1 MPIGD
6 SSRGQ
11 GLLREGPDWVQPGP
25 ARPSPVRRTPCELQF
40 SGKRL
45 EDRIRSRSRIRRN
58 LVVYKEDRAQRTR
71 DDLEAAIGHY
81 MVAVAGRLLDE
92 GLPVSSI
99 SSYGA
104 YDDLSQDAFGA
115 DVEGSVE
122 FTDAFRRKVFGEGR
136 DAGLLWCG
144 VSGWCFF
151 CIPEGTGRTLM
162 DSARWMGGGL
172 TPDPGR
178 VAAFLSEVQLNA
190 EFSGSEERPFYRA
203 PHADPRSLLRRLA
216 VFDPGSGST
225 ESSDYGSR
233 FDRLRIDACQT
244 RVVSALTAG
253 KQEVV
258 EVALR
263 SGELRAVLGFLEY
276 VEAAAPQD
284 DAREMARRLRSDL
297 SLRARDGRDGLDE
310 HREALTFA
318 EEQQR

>member
-1 MPIGD
+1 M
-6 SSRGQ
+6 
-11 GLLREGPDWVQPGP
+11 
-25 ARPSPVRRTPCELQF
+25 
-40 SGKRL
+40 
-45 EDRIRSRSRIRRN
+45 
-58 LVVYKEDRAQRTR
+58 VYKENRAQRMR

-104 YDDLSQDAFGA
+104 YDDPTQDAFGA

-122 FTDAFRRKVFGEGR
+122 FTHAFRRKAFGAGR

-151 CIPEGTGRTLM
+151 CMPEGAGRTLM
-162 DSARWMGGGL
+162 ESARWMGGGL

-178 VAAFLSEVQLNA
+178 VAAFLSEVQLDA
-190 EFSGSEERPFYRA
+190 EFSGSDERPFYRA
-203 PHADPRSLLRRLA
+203 PHGDPRSLLQRLA
-216 VFDPGSGST
+216 VFDADSGSA
-225 ESSDYGSR
+225 ESSYDSR
-233 FDRLRIDACQT
+233 FECLRIDACQR
-244 RVVSALTAG
+244 RVVRALTAE

-263 SGELRAVLGFLEY
+263 SGELQALLGFLEY
-276 VEAAAPQD
+276 VEGAAPQD
-284 DAREMARRLRSDL
+284 DAREMARRLCSDL
-297 SLRARDGRDGLDE
+297 SLRARDGRESLDE

-318 EEQQR
+318 EEQR